1 MVALD
6 QVGTVCESSVETI
19 LSPLCTQYSNN
30 WLAVYRVSARLS
42 SSPSDAAPALS
53 VLVQELVDVPVG
65 VALEILRLIVH
76 EGPYL
81 DPGEEAVPAA
91 GGGEVL
97 VAEGLAVADE
107 AALGGALVL
116 AGDAQGVE
124 EGVSPVPEAGAGAP
138 VTAP

>member
-1 MVALD
+1 MH
-6 QVGTVCESSVETI
+6 SK
-19 LSPLCTQYSNN
+19 NN
-30 WLAVYRVSARLS
+30 WLAVDRVSARLS

-53 VLVQELVDVPVG
+53 VLVQELIHVPVR

-91 GGGEVL
+91 GGGKIL

-116 AGDAQGVE
+116 AGHAQGVE
-124 EGVSPVPEAGAGAP
+124 EGVPPVPEAGAGAP
-138 VTAP
+138 VTTPWQFIFIIHDSSQWLGPRRC

>member
-1 MVALD
+1 MH
-6 QVGTVCESSVETI
+6 SK
-19 LSPLCTQYSNN
+19 NN
-30 WLAVYRVSARLS
+30 WLAVDRVSARLS

-53 VLVQELVDVPVG
+53 VLVQELIHVPVR

-81 DPGEEAVPAA
+81 DPGEEAVSAA

-97 VAEGLAVADE
+97 VAEGLAVADA

-116 AGDAQGVE
+116 ARDALSASQPKPE
-124 EGVSPVPEAGAGAP
+124 VS
-138 VTAP
+138 TR